1 MNFVAIDFVEMWI
14 MLVPKT
20 LLTSL
25 WACPGKQE
33 DVRIMS
39 QRTHLSTLY
48 SKGAQVAAESVRK
61 SSWPSQ
67 TKMSQVIQSNP
78 CSVRFLFVCL
88 FAFVCLFVCLCFLNV
103 ANQGIRLEG
112 KLFKPSSKS
121 YDCGISVCVYQF
133 SDSKN
138 CFCLVYWKQSSHT
151 SAGATHLGLFRSLAK
166 SIIME
171 LDQKRNTWQYYNP
184 QLHSLP
190 PVLATGSFKFQVT
203 GMFMNCLMC
212 FFLCIYNIICMFIST
227 L

>member
-1 MNFVAIDFVEMWI
+1 MWGLWVNARIFQPCTLKVLKWLQSLLENHPGQVRQKCLRLSKVILALWDF
-14 MLVPKT
+14 
-20 LLTSL
+20 
-25 WACPGKQE
+25 
-33 DVRIMS
+33 
-39 QRTHLSTLY
+39 
-48 SKGAQVAAESVRK
+48 
-61 SSWPSQ
+61 
-67 TKMSQVIQSNP
+67 
-78 CSVRFLFVCL
+78 
-88 FAFVCLFVCLCFLNV
+88 CLFVCLCFLNA

-112 KLFKPSSKS
+112 QLFKPSSKS

-138 CFCLVYWKQSSHT
+138 CFCLVHWKQSSHT
-151 SAGATHLGLFRSLAK
+151 SAGATHLGLFRCLAK

-190 PVLATGSFKFQVT
+190 PVLATGSFKLQVT